1 MAAADRTKPSDTTG
15 SGGTGAHARP
25 RIVIVGTGGTIAGA
39 GVSTTAANTYESA
52 VVGVQELIAAV
63 PAIADVA
70 DVRGEQ
76 LFQIDSVSLTDALLL
91 KLAHRLSALLK
102 QDDVDGIVVT
112 HGTDTMEETAYFL
125 NLVLK
130 SAKPVVV
137 VGSMRPGTALGADG
151 PMNLYNAVV
160 VAASAQSRAKGTLV
174 VMNDEIHT
182 ARDVT
187 KTSTMKLETLQSP
200 YGPLGFVVE
209 GETRYYRLPA
219 RPHTVATEFDIDRIH
234 DLPDVQVVYAHGN
247 MSRAAYDALAAAG
260 AQGIIHAGMGAGN
273 VPEYIRDAL
282 AELRERGVFIVRS
295 TRAGSGAVVRSGA
308 VSDDRYDWIAV
319 DDQNPQKARLLLAL
333 ALTLTDDTSAL
344 QRIFWTY

>member
-1 MAAADRTKPSDTTG
+1 MSATDRPSARTAAGPESTATRSR
-15 SGGTGAHARP
+15 A

-39 GVSTTAANTYESA
+39 GVSTTAASTYAAA
-52 VVGVQELIAAV
+52 VVGIDALIAAV

-91 KLAHRLSALLK
+91 RLAHRLSALLK

-125 NLVLK
+125 NLTLK
-130 SAKPVVV
+130 SAKAVVI

-160 VAASAQSRAKGTLV
+160 VAASAQSRAKGILV

-182 ARDVT
+182 ARDVS

-200 YGPLGFVVE
+200 YGPLGFVVD

-219 RPHTVATEFDIDRIH
+219 RPHTIDTEFDIDRIH
-234 DLPDVQVVYAHGN
+234 DLPNVQIVYAHAN

-282 AELRERGVFIVRS
+282 AELRASGVFIVRS
-295 TRAGSGAVVRSGA
+295 TRSGSGAVVRDGPL
-308 VSDDRYDWIAV
+308 SDDRYDWIAV
-319 DDQNPQKARLLLAL
+319 DDQNPQKARLLMAL
-333 ALTLTDDTSAL
+333 ALTQTDDTSEL

>member
-1 MAAADRTKPSDTTG
+1 VSAAPTQERNAAAL
-15 SGGTGAHARP
+15 P
-25 RIVIVGTGGTIAGA
+25 RVVIVGTGGTIAGVGEA
-39 GVSTTAANTYESA
+39 STAASTYTSA
-52 VVGVQELIAAV
+52 VVGVDTLIAAV
-63 PAIADVA
+63 PALAGVA

-76 LFQIDSVSLTDALLL
+76 LFSIDSVSLTDALLL
-91 KLAHRLSALLK
+91 KLARRVSALLK
-102 QDDVDGIVVT
+102 GPDVDGVVVT

-125 NLVLK
+125 NLTLK
-130 SAKPVVV
+130 SDKPVVV

-160 VAASAQSRAKGTLV
+160 VAASPSSRGKGTLV

-209 GETRYYRLPA
+209 GEPRYYRLPA
-219 RPHTVATEFDIDRIH
+219 RPHTLATEFDIDRIH
-234 DLPDVQVVYAHGN
+234 DLPNVQVVYAHAN

-260 AQGIIHAGMGAGN
+260 AQALIHAGMGAGN

-308 VSDDRYDWIAV
+308 VPDDRYDWIAV
-319 DDQNPQKARLLLAL
+319 DDQNPQKARLLMAL
-333 ALTLTDDTSAL
+333 ALTQTDDTSEL